1 MLLQVEGTG
10 EGQVE
15 RNRGTVRNLRLL
27 SRYATARVS
36 FAAAFDGITVR
47 VRVILLAALVIVV
60 LASRIAIFRVVA
72 WGGHLLLCR
81 RVACR
86 WHTAPQHCA
95 PTAWHQLATRSAGYS
110 CTVTKIAA
118 ATRARPPYATT
129 RTPLCRAQPWDGVF
143 GPTLSLSPTCAA
155 RPSRRGLPRELSK

>member
-15 RNRGTVRNLRLL
+15 RN
-27 SRYATARVS
+27 RVS

-72 WGGHLLLCR
+72 WGGH
-81 RVACR
+81 
-86 WHTAPQHCA
+86 
-95 PTAWHQLATRSAGYS
+95 
-110 CTVTKIAA
+110 VT
-118 ATRARPPYATT
+118 
-129 RTPLCRAQPWDGVF
+129 DEF
-143 GPTLSLSPTCAA
+143 GIGI
-155 RPSRRGLPRELSK
+155 RGLHELSFRLHVLEVAGVAVP

>member
-15 RNRGTVRNLRLL
+15 RN
-27 SRYATARVS
+27 RVS

-72 WGGHLLLCR
+72 WGGH
-81 RVACR
+81 
-86 WHTAPQHCA
+86 
-95 PTAWHQLATRSAGYS
+95 
-110 CTVTKIAA
+110 VT
-118 ATRARPPYATT
+118 
-129 RTPLCRAQPWDGVF
+129 DEF
-143 GPTLSLSPTCAA
+143 GIGI
-155 RPSRRGLPRELSK
+155 RGLHEMLKLAHQSHRCTAEPS